1 MSSWLEAI
9 ILGIV
14 QGLTEF
20 LPVSS
25 SGHLEIA
32 RFLLGDDQIGE
43 QGLLMTITLHAATA
57 LATLLVYRKDVSS
70 LLKGSISGDREAR
83 DYCLKIVLSMLPAV
97 ALGLLFESN
106 IEQLFKQ
113 NMSLIASML
122 LVTGILLL
130 LSERMKKGNKPVN
143 FLSAVLIGIGQA
155 VAIMPGIS
163 RSGATISLA
172 LMLGVDKTKAARFSF
187 LMVIPLIFGKMAKD
201 ILDGDFASADVDLLA
216 LLLGFITAFFAG
228 WLACKWII
236 AIVRR
241 AQLHYFAIYCFI
253 IAALLWIW

>member
-25 SGHLEIA
+25 SGHIEIA
-32 RFLLGDDQIGE
+32 RHLLGDDSIGQ

-57 LATLLVYRKDVSS
+57 LATLVVYRKDVGE
-70 LLKGSISGDREAR
+70 LFQGTIKGGSEERSYLI
-83 DYCLKIVLSMLPAV
+83 KIVISMLPAV
-97 ALGLLFESN
+97 ILGLAFESR
-106 IEQLFKQ
+106 IEELFSQ
-113 NMSLIASML
+113 NMTLIAAML
-122 LVTGILLL
+122 VVTGVLLL
-130 LSERMKKGNKPVN
+130 LSEWINNGNRKVG
-143 FLSAVLIGIGQA
+143 FLEAFFIGIGQA
-155 VAIMPGIS
+155 IAIMPGIS

-172 LMLGVDKTKAARFSF
+172 LMLGIDKTKAARFSF

-201 ILDGDFASADVDLLA
+201 ILDGDFASADVEFLPLV
-216 LLLGFITAFFAG
+216 LGFITAFAAG
-228 WLACKWII
+228 WIACKWII

-241 AQLHYFAIYCFI
+241 AQLRYFAFYCFI
-253 IAALLWIW
+253 VALVLWIW